1 MKLLLSFFIFFLI
14 TNCSKPKTVLICGN
28 HVCLNNKEAEQF
40 FEENLSIE
48 VKIIDMN
55 IKKEVDLVELNLQTS
70 RVGKKEVKVY
80 SKQQT
85 NKSIKVLSGKEK
97 TKIRKDIK
105 AKEKEKK
112 IAKKILNKDKKLKE
126 KTIKKTKKIKINES
140 SENIII
146 KKNDEKKNI
155 DVVDVCTILK
165 KCNIEEITKYLINQ
179 GRKKDFPDITLR
191 Q

>member
-1 MKLLLSFFIFFLI
+1 MKLLLSVFIFFLI
-14 TNCSKPKTVLICGN
+14 TNCSKPKTVLICGD

-48 VKIIDMN
+48 VKIIDTN
-55 IKKEVDLVELNLQTS
+55 IKEEVDLVELNLQTN
-70 RVGKKEVKVY
+70 RDGKKEVKVY

-85 NKSIKVLSGKEK
+85 NESIKALSGKER
-97 TKIRKDIK
+97 TKI
-105 AKEKEKK
+105 KEEK
-112 IAKKILNKDKKLKE
+112 IAKKILNKDNTYKE
-126 KTIKKTKKIKINES
+126 KKIKKTEKIKINKS
-140 SENIII
+140 SENIIP
-146 KKNDEKKNI
+146 KKNVDKKKI

-165 KCNIEEITKYLINQ
+165 KCNIEEITKYLLNQ